1 MHAFV
6 KTMLGDKRLV
16 LERKCSSV
24 QRIHFLP
31 LIIMGE
37 KFTGYI
43 YMVFSKRTINRTF
56 WDELVWE
63 YFLNR
68 LTVKLNAT
76 CFCFFVL
83 FLIQDWK
90 KVLSHLAPPYKYF
103 SWSHS
108 LNVTTFLNFF
118 AKMYF
123 IMIEWHY
130 FKEFEKLTWSV
141 QKMNWIPNK
150 VIAFKTHIYLIDEG
164 GMTFIVHRSYNS

>member
-1 MHAFV
+1 MFKIFAFMYFIMHAFV
-6 KTMLGDKRLV
+6 KTMLDDKRLV

-31 LIIMGE
+31 LIIM
-37 KFTGYI
+37 KTNSQVI

-76 CFCFFVL
+76 LFV
-83 FLIQDWK
+83 LIQDWK
-90 KVLSHLAPPYKYF
+90 KVLSYLVPPYKYF

-108 LNVTTFLNFF
+108 LNVTAFLNFCKNVF
-118 AKMYF
+118 YHNRMALF
-123 IMIEWHY
+123 
-130 FKEFEKLTWSV
+130 
-141 QKMNWIPNK
+141 
-150 VIAFKTHIYLIDEG
+150 
-164 GMTFIVHRSYNS
+164 